1 MPATTTLKRGVAFH
15 RSNLYSAANNLSISS
30 DGMSWPARRLNK
42 SLLNL
47 SRPYQTLT
55 PGTTQRI
62 APAVSTKLAILTE
75 EPKTKKHWTYVDFIH
90 KITSNPREI
99 GHPNHKTAST
109 PHPYI
114 SSLIYYRKG
123 NSVHLSPELFNC
135 TANLSRGEAM
145 TSTMGLLTGQRGIGD
160 TTGRRGGLLCDTF
173 LFPTR
178 EP

>member
-1 MPATTTLKRGVAFH
+1 MKYCVCAHHNDMKRGVAFH

-75 EPKTKKHWTYVDFIH
+75 EPKIKKHWTYADFIH

-99 GHPNHKTAST
+99 GHPKSLNSQYAAPIH
-109 PHPYI
+109 YI
-114 SSLIYYRKG
+114 INILPERKIQYT
-123 NSVHLSPELFNC
+123 SHQSCSAVQQIH
-135 TANLSRGEAM
+135 RGEKRWPFQW
-145 TSTMGLLTGQRGIGD
+145 GY
-160 TTGRRGGLLCDTF
+160 
-173 LFPTR
+173 
-178 EP
+178 

>member
-15 RSNLYSAANNLSISS
+15 RSNLYSAAENLSISR

-75 EPKTKKHWTYVDFIH
+75 EPKTKKHSTYVDFIH
-90 KITSNPREI
+90 KITQNPREI
-99 GHPNHKTAST
+99 GHLNHKTAST
-109 PHPYI
+109 PSPVLYI
-114 SSLIYYRKG
+114 INIL
-123 NSVHLSPELFNC
+123 PEIKFN
-135 TANLSRGEAM
+135 TPLTRAVQLYHEP
-145 TSTMGLLTGQRGIGD
+145 LTGRSDDLYNGATNW
-160 TTGRRGGLLCDTF
+160 TTRCRRHHGE
-173 LFPTR
+173 TR
-178 EP
+178 RLTL